1 MGILT
6 DAQGILTQ
14 NATQKAVLYILN
26 PSQYKTAEISAIA
39 KAANELEKKLRKT
52 DKVALDASISLKKSL
67 GLNSK
72 RADAEIAEIVEGN
85 DMFLKMEVQYNP
97 ASLRLFSGIG
107 KQQSFD
113 RNDNGLNKLTV
124 INLAGKSRLSCDL
137 FFDDMNIQDSFMLE
151 GLTPNVGNAA
161 DKVKD
166 LATHGLKGHT
176 VRPKMDALM
185 SLLSSYHAQQV
196 VFHWS
201 TMVFRGTLTNVQND
215 FMMFNTRGNP
225 VRGKVH
231 IEITQETSKNG
242 DLDYKN
248 DIWDDAFYAIFKE
261 NEAGK
266 KSAMSKIANGSL
278 LNLSL

>member
-1 MGILT
+1 MGILQ
-6 DAQGILTQ
+6 DAQGMLTQ

-26 PSQYKTAEISAIA
+26 PEKYRSSISDIA
-39 KAANELEKKLRKT
+39 KAANELDKKLRKT
-52 DKVALDASISLKKSL
+52 DKSAFNASVSLKKSL
-67 GLNSK
+67 GWTSK
-72 RADAEIAEIVEGN
+72 KTDDDIFEAVEGN

-124 INLAGKSRLSCDL
+124 INLAGKTRLSCDL

-151 GLTPNVGNAA
+151 GLTPNLGNVT
-161 DKVKD
+161 DKVTD

-176 VRPKMDALM
+176 VRRKMDAMM
-185 SLLSSYHAQQV
+185 SLLSSFHAQQV

-215 FMMFNTRGNP
+215 YMMFNTRGNP

-242 DLDYKN
+242 ELDYKQ
-248 DIWDDAFYAIFKE
+248 DIWDDAFYSVFKE

-266 KSAMSKIANGSL
+266 MSTMQKIANGSL